1 MKKVQFYFLI
11 LTCILFVS
19 CSKDKEQE
27 QELETP
33 DGRTPVA
40 VITRIGQGQQIVTLQ
55 AGLFMVNFEN
65 NQHGQLLSSHNYVN
79 NQQLTYS
86 GGGWNTATPIYWKD
100 METNADFYAYAPYQE
115 SVVDARQMSFSIQTN
130 QNVNGALTQSDFLWG
145 MTQNQSPT
153 ADSFSLM
160 LAHMLSQLTV
170 TIVAEQGFDDN
181 ELQANDV
188 TVVVGGTKTNS
199 VIDIANGETT
209 ACGNAQDVQCCNNGD
224 LSFTAILIPQQV
236 PFSNF
241 IQIDWK
247 GNKYTLQKSFT
258 LEPQRQYS
266 LTVKLKKT
274 KSGFDIGISG
284 WDIIEEDFGG
294 EIGGN

>member
-1 MKKVQFYFLI
+1 MKIGKYYFLI
-11 LTCILFVS
+11 LTCILFGS
-19 CSKDKEQE
+19 CSKDKEQD
-27 QELETP
+27 QVTDVP

-40 VITRIGQGQQIVTLQ
+40 IITRIGQGQQSASLQ

-65 NQHGQLLSSHNYVN
+65 GQHGQLLSSHNYVN
-79 NQQLTYS
+79 NQLLTYS

-100 METNADFYAYAPYQE
+100 METYADFYAYAPYQE
-115 SVVDARQMSFSIQTN
+115 SVADARTMSFCVQTN
-130 QNVNGALTQSDFLWG
+130 QNANGALSQSDFLWG
-145 MTQNQSPT
+145 TMQDQSPT
-153 ADSFSLM
+153 ADSFNLM
-160 LAHMLSQLTV
+160 LTHMLSQLTV
-170 TIVAEQGFDDN
+170 TVIAEQGFDDN

-188 TVVVGGTKTNS
+188 AVVVGGTKTNC
-199 VIDIANGETT
+199 VIDLASGEITV
-209 ACGNAQDVQCCNNGD
+209 CGNAQDVQCCNNGD
-224 LSFTAILIPQQV
+224 LSYTAILIPQQV

-258 LEPQRQYS
+258 LDPQRQYS

-284 WDIIEEDFGG
+284 WEILDEDFGG